1 MKTLKVVPSVF
12 FCVFRHAAFATHV
25 HVYLWAVLLFISHM
39 YYIIA
44 ALARCWLYDIICTCD
59 HINDKIKAI
68 LQQLYPSESKMPPAY
83 LFPNNRHFH
92 CEGDIQSLSVHWL
105 IWILYTS
112 PTLTIVSGH
121 GLKLALLWLACWLT
135 RWCHIVAYLCQLYI
149 EKWFALA
156 IM

>member
-39 YYIIA
+39 HYIIA

-105 IWILYTS
+105 NLDLIYKPDTNHCIRTWIEASIVMAGLLGDVILWHTYVNYT
-112 PTLTIVSGH
+112 LKSG
-121 GLKLALLWLACWLT
+121 LL
-135 RWCHIVAYLCQLYI
+135 
-149 EKWFALA
+149 
-156 IM
+156 